1 MCDTF
6 KYKCKLQS
14 YFFLTIFNRGFVFI
28 CFFFF
33 AILITALSEKMPSY
47 RIFVCVKVDL
57 QMVSF
62 AAVVWSRHSTR
73 FLSQQTTAMKGD

>member
-1 MCDTF
+1 MCDSSSTSASF
-6 KYKCKLQS
+6 NHI
-14 YFFLTIFNRGFVFI
+14 FFLRFLIEDLSSFVF
-28 CFFFF
+28 FFV
-33 AILITALSEKMPSY
+33 ILFTALSEKMPSY

>member
-1 MCDTF
+1 MIRSSTSASF
-6 KYKCKLQS
+6 NHI
-14 YFFLTIFNRGFVFI
+14 FFLRFLIEDLSSFVW
-28 CFFFF
+28 FFFV
-33 AILITALSEKMPSY
+33 ILITALSEKMPSY

>member
-1 MCDTF
+1 MIRSSTSASF
-6 KYKCKLQS
+6 NHI
-14 YFFLTIFNRGFVFI
+14 FFLRFLIEDLSTFVF
-28 CFFFF
+28 FFV
-33 AILITALSEKMPSY
+33 ILITALSKKMPSY